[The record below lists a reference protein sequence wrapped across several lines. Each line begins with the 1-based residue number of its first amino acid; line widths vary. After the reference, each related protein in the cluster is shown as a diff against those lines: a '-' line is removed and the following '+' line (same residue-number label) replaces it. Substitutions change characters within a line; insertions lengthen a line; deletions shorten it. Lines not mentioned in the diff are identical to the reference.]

1 MKYKSVIFDLDGT
14 LLNTLEDIAESL
26 NCVLREMG
34 LGTHPMDAYRYLVG
48 SGAEELVIRALPPG
62 KRDQE
67 LIAECVEA
75 FRVEYRRNWNVRT
88 RPYEGVPELLDAL
101 KERGTRIAILSNKPH
116 EFTTL
121 CVRQY
126 FPGYDFAAV
135 LVEGEGIP
143 LKPDPTGALEISRR
157 LGIPPGEFIFVGD
170 TGTDME
176 TAVRAG
182 IFPLGVLWGFR
193 PEKELV

>member
-1 MKYKSVIFDLDGT
+1 M
-14 LLNTLEDIAESL
+14 
-26 NCVLREMG
+26 
-34 LGTHPMDAYRYLVG
+34 
-48 SGAEELVIRALPPG
+48 
-62 KRDQE
+62 
-67 LIAECVEA
+67 
-75 FRVEYRRNWNVRT
+75 
-88 RPYEGVPELLDAL
+88 
-101 KERGTRIAILSNKPH
+101 
-116 EFTTL
+116 
-121 CVRQY
+121 
-126 FPGYDFAAV
+126 
-135 LVEGEGIP
+135 EGEGIP